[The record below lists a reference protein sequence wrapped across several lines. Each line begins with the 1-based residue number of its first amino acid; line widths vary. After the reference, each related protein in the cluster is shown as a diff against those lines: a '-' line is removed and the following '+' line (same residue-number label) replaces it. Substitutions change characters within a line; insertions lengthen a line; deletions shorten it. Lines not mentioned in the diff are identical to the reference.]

1 MVVHMCGV
9 CVHAC
14 KYDLYI
20 CTTCINGSTHST
32 SMTETLSQM
41 GTVPGP
47 RVTTSSTETEWEERL
62 SKKQKLE
69 FLP

>member
-1 MVVHMCGV
+1 
-9 CVHAC
+9 
-14 KYDLYI
+14 
-20 CTTCINGSTHST
+20 
-32 SMTETLSQM
+32 MTETLSQM